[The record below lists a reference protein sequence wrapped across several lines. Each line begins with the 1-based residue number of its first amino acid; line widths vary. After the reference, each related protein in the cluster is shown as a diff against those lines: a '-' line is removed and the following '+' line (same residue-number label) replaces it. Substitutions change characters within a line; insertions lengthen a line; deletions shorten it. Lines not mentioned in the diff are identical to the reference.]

1 MHGVETVG
9 VVYVVERR
17 SIVVV
22 PVLVMVRE
30 QCGEPRAQRGLVRVW
45 RDVPNDN
52 DAAGAVSVIVT
63 RRRRRLGCMPSYCSA
78 AARMAGWWL
87 IEALAWR
94 LALALDA

>member
-17 SIVVV
+17 GNVVV

-52 DAAGAVSVIVT
+52 DAAVIVT
-63 RRRRRLGCMPSYCSA
+63 RRRRRLSCMPSYCSA
-78 AARMAGWWL
+78 AARMAWVGSL
-87 IEALAWR
+87 KPWR
-94 LALALDA
+94 GG

>member
-17 SIVVV
+17 GNVVV

-30 QCGEPRAQRGLVRVW
+30 QCGEPRAQRGLVRVR

-52 DAAGAVSVIVT
+52 DAAVIVT
-63 RRRRRLGCMPSYCSA
+63 RRRRRLSCM
-78 AARMAGWWL
+78 RHIVRLLLVWRG
-87 IEALAWR
+87 LAH
-94 LALALDA
+94 